1 MMRQKNLKKKQLD
14 FDIDKKNKKKV
25 IEKNTFSKNAYS
37 LSQKRP
43 LTAKNG
49 YYFIWGYHAVT
60 AALSNPN
67 RVVRT
72 FYASTKTKEMA
83 LNLIQNATCKTDTD
97 SLKLMI
103 LDVEKFSLSPD
114 SSEKRVHQ
122 QLMIEVK
129 PLEITDLTDILF
141 ATKHLR
147 LVVLDQITDSRNIG
161 AIIRSAKAFG
171 CDAVIISK
179 HNAPAENGI
188 LARAAAGALEDIPVI
203 KVTNLKRTI
212 ETLKSN
218 SICCIGLDASGSNN
232 LNRFSLEPKLA
243 IIMGSENSGMRRL
256 TKEACDHVVKIPMQ
270 NEMESLNVSVASA
283 IALYATQTSNH

>member
-1 MMRQKNLKKKQLD
+1 
-14 FDIDKKNKKKV
+14 
-25 IEKNTFSKNAYS
+25 
-37 LSQKRP
+37 
-43 LTAKNG
+43 
-49 YYFIWGYHAVT
+49 
-60 AALSNPN
+60 
-67 RVVRT
+67 
-72 FYASTKTKEMA
+72 
-83 LNLIQNATCKTDTD
+83 
-97 SLKLMI
+97 
-103 LDVEKFSLSPD
+103 
-114 SSEKRVHQ
+114 
-122 QLMIEVK
+122 MIEVK

-179 HNAPAENGI
+179 HNTPAENGN

-232 LNRFSLEPKLA
+232 LNRFSSEPKLA

-283 IALYATQTSNH
+283 IALYATQTSNE

>member
-1 MMRQKNLKKKQLD
+1 MMRQKNLKKKQLG
-14 FDIDKKNKKKV
+14 FDIDKNNRRKV
-25 IEKNTFSKNAYS
+25 IEKNTVSKNLDS
-37 LSQKRP
+37 LSKKRR

-49 YYFIWGYHAVT
+49 YYFIWGYHAVI

-67 RVVRT
+67 RIVRT
-72 FYASTKTKEMA
+72 FYASTKTKEIA
-83 LNLIQNATCKTDTD
+83 LNLIQNATCKTDTG

-103 LDVEKFSLSPD
+103 LDLAQFSLSPD

-129 PLEITDLTDILF
+129 PLEITDLSDILF

-147 LVVLDQITDSRNIG
+147 LVVLDQITDPRNVG

-171 CDAVIISK
+171 CDAVIMSR
-179 HNAPAENGI
+179 HNAPAENGN
-188 LARAAAGALEDIPVI
+188 LARAAAGALEDVPII

-212 ETLKSN
+212 EHLKSN
-218 SICCIGLDASGSNN
+218 AICCIGLDTSGSDN
-232 LNRFSLEPKLA
+232 LNCFSVEPKLA

-256 TKEACDHVVKIPMQ
+256 TKEACNHLVKIPMQ
-270 NEMESLNVSVASA
+270 NETESLNVSVASA
-283 IALYATQTSNH
+283 IALYATQTNN

>member
-1 MMRQKNLKKKQLD
+1 MMMRKKCKL
-14 FDIDKKNKKKV
+14 
-25 IEKNTFSKNAYS
+25 
-37 LSQKRP
+37 
-43 LTAKNG
+43 
-49 YYFIWGYHAVT
+49 YFIWGYHAVT

-72 FYASTKTKEMA
+72 FYASIKTEEMA

-103 LDVEKFSLSPD
+103 LDVAQFGLSPD

-129 PLEITDLTDILF
+129 PLEIKDLSDILF

-179 HNAPAENGI
+179 HNAPAENGN

-232 LNRFSLEPKLA
+232 LNRFSSEPKLA

-283 IALYATQTSNH
+283 IALYATQTSN